1 MELRDAIRARR
12 MVRRCADRPLDVAVV
27 EELLGLAHRAP
38 SAGWSQ
44 GQAFVVVVDQDRRA
58 AIAVAAG
65 EPDHLQRGFDP
76 WLSSAPVLVVP
87 CADERA
93 YHRRYAA
100 PDKGG
105 GQRGRQVG
113 PAAWDVPYWW
123 LDLGAAVQN
132 LLLLA
137 TEAGLAAGFLGAHAV
152 DGLSDLLDLP
162 RSVHPAGVVTLGH
175 PPADEPPP
183 TTSQRRGR
191 RELSAVVHH
200 DRWRDPVP
208 VDRADRER

>member
-1 MELRDAIRARR
+1 VELREAITSRR
-12 MVRRCADRPLDVAVV
+12 MVRRCADAPVADDVVDDLLD
-27 EELLGLAHRAP
+27 LALRAP

-44 GQAFVVVVDQDRRA
+44 GQSFVVVRDERQRA
-58 AIAVAAG
+58 AIAEAAG
-65 EPDHLQRGFDP
+65 EPAYVARGFDP

-93 YHRRYAA
+93 YRRRYDAD
-100 PDKGG
+100 DKQGG
-105 GQRGRQVG
+105 PER
-113 PAAWDVPYWW
+113 WDVPYWW

-152 DGLSDLLDLP
+152 DRLPALLSLP
-162 RSVHPAGVVTLGH
+162 TGVQPAGIVTLGH

-183 TTSQRRGR
+183 TTSEQRGR
-191 RELSAVVHH
+191 RPLHDVVH
-200 DRWRDPVP
+200 
-208 VDRADRER
+208 RERWHEPGDPATP